1 MKGLYYTLAGAA
13 IVASGCLL
21 GLQILGGIEYT
32 AGATTYTTA
41 SMIAAMITV
50 AVLPVFIHLA
60 AHISKG
66 IAAVLVI
73 GFIGFLAY
81 SVPANLG
88 RIGELK
94 EVKALGATDAAALQV
109 ELASLSQT
117 LAYARPDMETECHG
131 APYPL
136 PPKGWPEC
144 RRKRGTVT
152 AVEAE
157 YAKKAEEL
165 RKQGSARVGD
175 VGSTTLAWASA
186 GLLTAETIRKGS
198 GLGIVLG
205 LETVIWGLVWLAT
218 IAIQK
223 GMGPMVHVPAVRQA
237 ITERDFKQEPLTP
250 SELEELRQ
258 ILLQKKTEGVLSLNN
273 NDLAKAVGISPG
285 ECTKRVKD
293 AVAAGILHK
302 QRAGREVAITLH

>member
-1 MKGLYYTLAGAA
+1 
-13 IVASGCLL
+13 
-21 GLQILGGIEYT
+21 
-32 AGATTYTTA
+32 
-41 SMIAAMITV
+41 
-50 AVLPVFIHLA
+50 
-60 AHISKG
+60 
-66 IAAVLVI
+66 
-73 GFIGFLAY
+73 
-81 SVPANLG
+81 
-88 RIGELK
+88 
-94 EVKALGATDAAALQV
+94 
-109 ELASLSQT
+109 
-117 LAYARPDMETECHG
+117 METECHG

-223 GMGPMVHVPAVRQA
+223 GMGPMVHVPAVQQA
-237 ITERDFKQEPLTP
+237 ITEREEPLT
-250 SELEELRQ
+250 SDELEELRR
-258 ILLQKKTEGVLSLNN
+258 ILLGVRRPVNN
-273 NDLAKAVGISPG
+273 NELAALASISPG
-285 ECTKRVKD
+285 ECSKRVRD
-293 AVAAGILHK
+293 AVEAGILRR
-302 QRAGREVAITLH
+302 QRNGREVAITLH

>member
-73 GFIGFLAY
+73 GFVGFLAY

-94 EVKALGATDAAALQV
+94 EVKALGATDAAALQA

-223 GMGPMVHVPAVRQA
+223 GMGPMVHVPAVQA
-237 ITERDFKQEPLTP
+237 ITERDFKQEPITP
-250 SELEELRQ
+250 AEWDALIKYL
-258 ILLQKKTEGVLSLNN
+258 KTQTGPVNN
-273 NDLAKAVGISPG
+273 NELADAVGISAG
-285 ECTKRVKD
+285 ECSKRVKD